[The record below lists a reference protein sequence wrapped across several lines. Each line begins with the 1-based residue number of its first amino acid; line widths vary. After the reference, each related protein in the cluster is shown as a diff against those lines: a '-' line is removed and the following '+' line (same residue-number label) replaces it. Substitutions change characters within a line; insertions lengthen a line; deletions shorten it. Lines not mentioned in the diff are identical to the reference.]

1 MTDTLPSH
9 DHAGKR
15 ALVLAG
21 GGIASGVFEIGCLR
35 ALDDFFLDFST
46 ADFDIFVGVSAGSIV
61 ASMLANGI
69 TGDEMFKSLIGASAE
84 IPAFSREMIFR
95 INRDE
100 IAAKLKSFPQTYV
113 NAMSRYIRG
122 GSDLTL
128 AEAIFSLTEVWPT
141 AFFEGSGIESS
152 LRQVFEMPGRTNTFR
167 YLKKKLFIPAVN
179 LNTGDTRIFGSGDD
193 LDVPISQAA
202 MASCALPALYR
213 PARIGNQDYVD
224 GAIDLN
230 LNIEA
235 AVNAGAKLIVAINP
249 YVPIYNDPQQ
259 LSVPLVTGRAGHL
272 SQKGVVGVIDQV
284 FRIMVAK
291 RIESSFLDLMRRHP
305 DIDVITFQPARN
317 DYRMFFYN
325 AMRFSARVVL
335 AEYGFISTR
344 NAVEK
349 SWDGYAE
356 VFSRHGITLN
366 PALVDKEYE
375 VMKRSRFSLD
385 SVVKVL
391 GSVPFWRKQKKEV
404 A

>member
-1 MTDTLPSH
+1 M
-9 DHAGKR
+9 
-15 ALVLAG
+15 LAG
-21 GGIASGVFEIGCLR
+21 GGIASGVFELGCLR
-35 ALDDFFLDFST
+35 ALDDFFQGFST

-84 IPAFSREMIFR
+84 VPAFSKEMIFR
-95 INRDE
+95 LNRDE
-100 IAAKLKSFPQTYV
+100 ITAKLKNFPQTYMS
-113 NAMSRYIRG
+113 AMSRYVRG

-141 AFFEGSGIESS
+141 AIFDGSGIESS

-167 YLKKKLFIPAVN
+167 YLKRKLFLPAVN

-193 LDVPISQAA
+193 LDVPISQAV

-213 PARIGNQDYVD
+213 PARTGNQDYVD
-224 GAIDLN
+224 GAVDLN

-235 AVNAGAKLIVAINP
+235 AVNAGATLIVAINP

-272 SQKGVVGVIDQV
+272 SQKGIVGVIDQV

-291 RIESSFLDLMRRHP
+291 RIESSFLELMRRHP

-335 AEYGFISTR
+335 AEYGFVSTR
-344 NAVEK
+344 NAVER

-356 VFSRHGITLN
+356 VFSRHGIALN

-385 SVVKVL
+385 SVVKIL
-391 GSVPFWRKQKKEV
+391 GSVPFLRKQKKDV